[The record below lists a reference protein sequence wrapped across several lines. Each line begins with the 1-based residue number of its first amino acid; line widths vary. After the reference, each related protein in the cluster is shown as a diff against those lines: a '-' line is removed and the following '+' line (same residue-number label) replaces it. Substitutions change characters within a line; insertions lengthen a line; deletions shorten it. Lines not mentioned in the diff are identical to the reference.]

1 LEPGGQYPLSACKS
15 HNLAKS
21 RSFVHPAVWSSPHT
35 FRLLPD
41 SPPPLKLRRKTS
53 PLILHLCPISMSLLH
68 PLLSVYPTPPP
79 TCLTVCGVTGC
90 LSPYIFTVPSPPS
103 PPSCAPENIFSPIT
117 ITTVSNEPYPPPHFR
132 LCRHVPI
139 SFFQYCLWGLGLGL
153 CLGLGPNLNPNP
165 NPTLTLS
172 YP

>member
-1 LEPGGQYPLSACKS
+1 MNFKTESGFGACWVISALGFQLAQSRLIPL
-15 HNLAKS
+15 L
-21 RSFVHPAVWSSPHT
+21 FHPAFWSSPHT

-53 PLILHLCPISMSLLH
+53 PLILPLCPISMSLLH
-68 PLLSVYPTPPP
+68 PLLSVYPTPP
-79 TCLTVCGVTGC
+79 
-90 LSPYIFTVPSPPS
+90 STVPSPPS

-139 SFFQYCLWGLGLGL
+139 SFFQYCRWGLGLGL
-153 CLGLGPNLNPNP
+153 GLGLGPNLNPNP
-165 NPTLTLS
+165 NPTLTQ
-172 YP
+172 P